1 MPDPCTLGGQDH
13 NALPGSI
20 QIVAPRTKP
29 RLTMDK
35 SAVSAGVLGFRLGR
49 TVKPVGGSLATHPAS
64 QFRLKTRKGGDVGS
78 GRFANMSRGANRSQ
92 NQMNRN
98 VTWVKSQMANADK
111 ETQDSVSKSLSEAN
125 FTNNEKHS
133 NSQLDVIARSTSPR
147 EIEIPPLHV
156 GSATSSLVPTRDEK
170 KL

>member
-1 MPDPCTLGGQDH
+1 
-13 NALPGSI
+13 
-20 QIVAPRTKP
+20 
-29 RLTMDK
+29 
-35 SAVSAGVLGFRLGR
+35 
-49 TVKPVGGSLATHPAS
+49 
-64 QFRLKTRKGGDVGS
+64 
-78 GRFANMSRGANRSQ
+78 MSRGANRAH

-111 ETQDSVSKSLSEAN
+111 ETQDSVSKSMSEAN

-147 EIEIPPLHV
+147 EIEIPPFHV
-156 GSATSSLVPTRDEK
+156 GSATSSLVPARDDK